1 MLVKTIRLLYR
12 SLEKLYHWSNEWQLT
27 ISYQKCSIMSIGRS
41 NSTHCFN
48 ISSNRVQPV
57 CISKDLGVNVCSD
70 LSFATYVNTIAAKA
84 HARAC
89 LIHKCFISR
98 DAVTLTRA
106 FVTYV
111 RPILEYA
118 LVIWSPYHVNQI
130 SKLELVQRRLTQRIA
145 GLRDMPYVER
155 LKKLQLERLETRKL
169 RNDLLFTYKVLFG
182 LASVD

>member
-1 MLVKTIRLLYR
+1 
-12 SLEKLYHWSNEWQLT
+12 
-27 ISYQKCSIMSIGRS
+27 
-41 NSTHCFN
+41 
-48 ISSNRVQPV
+48 
-57 CISKDLGVNVCSD
+57 
-70 LSFATYVNTIAAKA
+70 LSFATHVNTIAAKA